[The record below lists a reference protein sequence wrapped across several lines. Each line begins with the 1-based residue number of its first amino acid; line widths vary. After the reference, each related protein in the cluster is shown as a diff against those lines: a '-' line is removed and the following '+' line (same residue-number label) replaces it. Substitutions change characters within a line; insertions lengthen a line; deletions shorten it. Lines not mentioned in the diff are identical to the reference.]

1 MAEVLFGSPSLRIN
15 VAKALQQLPFHGSRA
30 QRLQYI
36 ADVRKRLELD
46 YLLRRNHRQMA
57 VGAEQ
62 YRSIPYFKFP
72 MNRAPGLGSPIH
84 MPIETEHSGGLEIE
98 LTNLDEIEQNM
109 EKAVEAYHARYE
121 TNDQI
126 AERVSHVTED
136 KRADMAKLLE
146 RLKKLRTQ
154 KK

>member
-15 VAKALQQLPFHGSRA
+15 IAKALQQLPFHGSRT

-62 YRSIPYFKFP
+62 YRSIPHWKFP
-72 MNRAPGLGSPIH
+72 MNRAPGIASPIH

-98 LTNLDEIEQNM
+98 LTNIDELEQNLD
-109 EKAVEAYHARYE
+109 KAAEAYNAVNE
-121 TNDQI
+121 TNDKV
-126 AERVSHVTED
+126 AERVSPVTED
-136 KRADMAKLLE
+136 KRAEASALLE
-146 RLKKLRTQ
+146 RLKKLRT
-154 KK
+154 KKK